1 VTVTNSK
8 WNGGSFLY
16 GDVLFEFFSDVC
28 IKVAC
33 IDVDFIG
40 GVVILLGQH
49 VEEFFNLPFT
59 RAYVHASD
67 VDWASYER

>member
-1 VTVTNSK
+1 M
-8 WNGGSFLY
+8 
-16 GDVLFEFFSDVC
+16 LFEFFSDVC

-33 IDVDFIG
+33 IDLDFIG
-40 GVVILLGQH
+40 GVVIPFGQH
-49 VEEFFNLPFT
+49 VEEFFNLPFN